1 MRTSRPA
8 SPRRDPRAFLPF
20 PADMSIVENRK
31 AFHDYFIEER
41 FEAGL
46 VLEGWEV
53 KAIRAGRA
61 QLKEAYVIVRGA
73 EAFIIGMHVSAL
85 PTASTHVRPDPTRT
99 RKLLL
104 QRAELAKLIGKVER
118 SGYTLVP
125 VNLHFAKGRIKA
137 EIGLAKG
144 KKQHDKREAEKERD
158 WQREKQRLLRH
169 RA

>member
-1 MRTSRPA
+1 
-8 SPRRDPRAFLPF
+8 
-20 PADMSIVENRK
+20 MSIVDNRR

-61 QLKEAYVIVRGA
+61 QIKEAYVILRGE

-85 PTASTHVRPDPTRT
+85 PTASTHVHPDPTRT

-104 QRAELAKLIGKVER
+104 HGAELAKLIGKVEQR
-118 SGYTLVP
+118 GYTLVP
-125 VNLHFAKGRIKA
+125 LDLHFAKGRIKA
-137 EIGLAKG
+137 AIGLAKG
-144 KKQHDKREAEKERD
+144 KKQHDKREAEKDRD
-158 WQREKQRLLRH
+158 WQREKQRLM
-169 RA
+169 RAKA